1 MTKKCLLID
10 VDSTIP
16 NLALMK
22 ISAWKKSLGY
32 EVGFNVNDPDE
43 IYASCVFDKN
53 KHKLDGLEFLYP
65 NAYIDRGGG
74 GYDLHKKLPDE
85 VDLMMP
91 DYSLYP
97 DMDYDL
103 GFTTRGCIRNCYF
116 CVVPKKEG
124 KFRIVQHPKEFHDPT
139 HKNVMLLDNNI
150 LADKDW
156 FMEITDWFIE
166 NNLKVSFNQGLDVRL
181 MDKEITDRLSKVK
194 TFERLR
200 IAFDTIGVKDA
211 VVKGI
216 DMMNKSGI
224 DCRNKLLCY
233 VYVHNDSQFDNALE
247 RCMILKEN
255 NVLPYLQL
263 NRNYQFGKM
272 VKTLRRYTQPAI
284 FFSTEW
290 ETYLESRKKIRKL
303 Y

>member
-43 IYASCVFDKN
+43 IYASCVFDRN

-74 GYDLHKKLPDE
+74 GYDLYKNLPPE
-85 VDLMMP
+85 VDMMMP

-124 KFRIVQHPKEFHDPT
+124 RFRIVQHPREFHDPA
-139 HKNVMLLDNNI
+139 HKNVLLMDNNI
-150 LADKDW
+150 LTDKDW
-156 FMEITDWFIE
+156 FFEVTDWLIE
-166 NNLKVSFNQGLDVRL
+166 NNLKVSFNQGVDVRL
-181 MDKEITDRLSKVK
+181 IDREIAERMVKVK
-194 TFERLR
+194 IFQPWR
-200 IAFDTIGVKDA
+200 IAFDTMSVKDD
-211 VVKGI
+211 VIKGI
-216 DMMNKSGI
+216 RLLKEVGMNVRS
-224 DCRNKLLCY
+224 KLICY
-233 VYVHNDSQFDNALE
+233 VYIHDDTQFDSALE
-247 RCMILKEN
+247 RCRILRDLG
-255 NVLPYLQL
+255 VLPYTML
-263 NRNYQFGKM
+263 NRNHEFGGL
-272 VKTLRRYTQPAI
+272 VKTLRRWTQPAV
-284 FFSTEW
+284 FFGTDW
-290 ETYLESRKKIRKL
+290 ETWLKSRTGKM